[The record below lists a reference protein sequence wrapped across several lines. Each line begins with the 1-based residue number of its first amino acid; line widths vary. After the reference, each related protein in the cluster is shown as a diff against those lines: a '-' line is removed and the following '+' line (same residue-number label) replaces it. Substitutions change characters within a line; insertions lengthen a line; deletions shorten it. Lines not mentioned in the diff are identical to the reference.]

1 MKTRGYLIDRISGM
15 AEAIALV
22 SLVIFVAGC
31 FGSHHFLLDL
41 CSHFRLQATLALLV
55 CGAVALPLAKKRAPA
70 IVSLLV
76 GVVLLASLV
85 PYFVPQFFSG
95 GGAHSRLIVFNV
107 LSENREHERTAEY
120 IVEKDPDIVVL
131 LETNERWKRE
141 ILGQLGSRYP
151 YHLFGA
157 REDDFGVGVLSR
169 HPFVSAKIRYF
180 SNELL
185 PSVDLLY
192 RDGNVRLVRIIGVH
206 PVPPLSHESWLSR
219 NRLMETVAEEVT
231 GSSTDRVIVCGDLN
245 CSPWSPFFKKLIRDS
260 GLRDSSKGQGIFPTW
275 TGFTPL
281 LGVPIDH
288 ILISEGIDCL
298 DRSVG
303 PNLGSDHRPLVMDFR

>member
-1 MKTRGYLIDRISGM
+1 MKTGEILIRRISGM
-15 AEAIALV
+15 AESIALV
-22 SLVIFVAGC
+22 SLVVFVAGC

-55 CGAVALPLAKKRAPA
+55 CGAVALPLAERRSLSV
-70 IVSLLV
+70 VSLLA

-85 PYFVPQFFSG
+85 PYFVPQRLPRG
-95 GGAHSRLIVFNV
+95 GVQSRLIVFNV
-107 LSENREHERTAEY
+107 LSENRQYDKTAEF
-120 IVEKDPDIVVL
+120 ILGKNPDIVVL
-131 LETNERWKRE
+131 LETNEAWKRE
-141 ILGQLGSRYP
+141 MVGLLGARYP
-151 YHLFGA
+151 YHVFGA

-169 HPFVSAKIRYF
+169 HPLVSAKIRFF

-192 RDGNVRLVRIIGVH
+192 RDDNVRLVRIIGVH
-206 PVPPLSHESWLSR
+206 PVPPLNHDSWLSR
-219 NRLMETVAEEVT
+219 NRLMETVAEEVA

-245 CSPWSPFFKKLIRDS
+245 CSPWSPLFNRLIRES
-260 GLRDSSKGQGIFPTW
+260 GLRDSSRGQGIFPTW

-288 ILISEGIDCL
+288 ILISEGVDCL

-303 PNLGSDHRPLVMDFR
+303 PSLGSDHRPLVMDFR

>member
-1 MKTRGYLIDRISGM
+1 MKTGVTLTRRISGM

-31 FGSHHFLLDL
+31 FGSRHFLLDL

-55 CGAVALPLAKKRAPA
+55 CGAVALPLARNRTLA

-76 GVVLLASLV
+76 GVLLLGSLL
-85 PYFVPQFFSG
+85 PYFVPKIAHRS
-95 GGAHSRLIVFNV
+95 GAHSRLMVFNV
-107 LSENREHERTAEY
+107 LSENRQYDRTANY
-120 IVEKDPDIVVL
+120 ILAENPDIVVL
-131 LETNERWKRE
+131 LETNEAWKRE
-141 ILGQLGSRYP
+141 ILGQLGARYP
-151 YHLFGA
+151 FHIFGA

-169 HPFVSAKIRYF
+169 HPLVSAKIRYF

-185 PSVDLLY
+185 PSVDVLY
-192 RDGNVRLVRIIGVH
+192 RDENVRLVRIIGVH
-206 PVPPLSHESWLSR
+206 PVPPLNHSSWLSR
-219 NRLMETVAEEVT
+219 NRLMKTVAEEVA

-245 CSPWSPFFKKLIRDS
+245 CSPWSPFFKRLIREAE
-260 GLRDSSKGQGIFPTW
+260 LRDTSEGQGIFPTW
-275 TGFTPL
+275 TGFTLL

-288 ILISEGIDCL
+288 ILISGGVECL